1 MDGLNVLDEGD
12 WMLSYKFD
20 SSVLLLV
27 DYDAFVFIC
36 VAMCCR
42 VVLVCISRVRGGTK
56 ALTALTLGDSGREPP
71 PSVLNNA
78 RQNHEHHEP
87 SVSPHMRF
95 PTRAY
100 IGWFGNPAI
109 LVQLSHPPPLQYR
122 SAKASM
128 SRNL

>member
-42 VVLVCISRVRGGTK
+42 VVLVCI
-56 ALTALTLGDSGREPP
+56 
-71 PSVLNNA
+71 
-78 RQNHEHHEP
+78 
-87 SVSPHMRF
+87 
-95 PTRAY
+95 
-100 IGWFGNPAI
+100 
-109 LVQLSHPPPLQYR
+109 
-122 SAKASM
+122 
-128 SRNL
+128 